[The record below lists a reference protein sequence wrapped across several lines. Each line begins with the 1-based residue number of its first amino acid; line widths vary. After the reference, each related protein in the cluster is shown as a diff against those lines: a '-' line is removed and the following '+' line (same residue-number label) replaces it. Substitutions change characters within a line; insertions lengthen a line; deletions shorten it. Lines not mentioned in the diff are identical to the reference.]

1 MTLSDCIGLYLML
14 AAMAALPSIS
24 VMLVVSRTL
33 SGGIKHGAIV
43 SLGIVLADLLYL
55 LIAIFGLTFVAI
67 WLEQY
72 WWLLQV
78 LAIIILII
86 FSYQLWQNRQS
97 NTINVACK
105 EYNIWASFIAGF
117 SLTIVDTKAI
127 MFYLGILPI
136 YLGSSDITLSSLLI
150 LLSTTAIAVASVKL
164 VYVFLAKHVQQHI
177 GVLQKSYRI
186 MSAILFLAALWLS
199 VNMALSKIN

>member
-1 MTLSDCIGLYLML
+1 MTFSDCIALFLML

-33 SGGIKHGAIV
+33 SGGVKQGTMV

-55 LIAIFGLTFVAI
+55 LLAIFGLTFVAI

-72 WWLLQV
+72 WWLLQIM
-78 LAIIILII
+78 AIVILIL
-86 FSYQLWQNRQS
+86 FSYQLWQARQS
-97 NTINVACK
+97 NTVIATRK
-105 EYNIWASFIAGF
+105 ECNTWASFLAGF
-117 SLTIVDTKAI
+117 TLTIVDTKAI

-136 YLGSSDITLSSLLI
+136 YLGSSYITLSSLLM

-177 GVLQKSYRI
+177 AVLQKSYRI
-186 MSAILFLAALWLS
+186 MSVILFLAALWLI